1 MVQVDGQISNSNIT
15 FSYGLPA
22 IMTTIPEEL
31 SQAGGTLII
40 SGDNLGSFR
49 FLSDISIFIG
59 KEECEIIADD
69 DFYFDHHLIG
79 CNYLPGNS
87 FGSVGC
93 NIGNAVTGTIMGV
106 GNMFGA
112 ISDTIS
118 LGTMN
123 F

>member
-1 MVQVDGQISNSNIT
+1 MNSKLVGGNRNIIN
-15 FSYGLPA
+15 P
-22 IMTTIPEEL
+22 
-31 SQAGGTLII
+31 
-40 SGDNLGSFR
+40 
-49 FLSDISIFIG
+49 
-59 KEECEIIADD
+59 
-69 DFYFDHHLIG
+69 IG
-79 CNYLPGNS
+79 CNNLPGNS